1 VDSGELAA
9 PVDSE
14 KFNENVVS
22 ADWEIVIE
30 TLSKGDVWIQ
40 KRSQPLLTQRKT
52 RKQLTKVRCGF
63 VRAPNPC

>member
-1 VDSGELAA
+1 MDSGELAA

-22 ADWEIVIE
+22 ADWEIVTE

-52 RKQLTKVRCGF
+52 RKQR
-63 VRAPNPC
+63 